1 MKNTISRPS
10 PPGCAAGGTD
20 SSESISGHH
29 KRLQIR
35 ALSGCVSDPKEYF
48 KISNHTLLVIIF
60 VLELVLFLYNAI
72 IQKYYPTWIS
82 NMQKNAKSC
91 KSLMFHVSCYASHSY
106 HLYSMSHMQKQHGIR
121 AHIYFQP
128 WYIYTQYAGKKFEW
142 KIIMNVD
149 WEPERI

>member
-82 NMQKNAKSC
+82 NMQKKMQKAANLSC
-91 KSLMFHVSCYASHSY
+91 FMCHVMHRIAITSTVWVICKNNMESEPTFIFNHDTFIHNMLEKSLNEK
-106 HLYSMSHMQKQHGIR
+106 L
-121 AHIYFQP
+121 
-128 WYIYTQYAGKKFEW
+128 
-142 KIIMNVD
+142 
-149 WEPERI
+149 

>member
-48 KISNHTLLVIIF
+48 KISNHTLLVF

-72 IQKYYPTWIS
+72 IQKYYPT
-82 NMQKNAKSC
+82 
-91 KSLMFHVSCYASHSY
+91 
-106 HLYSMSHMQKQHGIR
+106 
-121 AHIYFQP
+121 
-128 WYIYTQYAGKKFEW
+128 
-142 KIIMNVD
+142 
-149 WEPERI
+149 